1 MRLKGDNM
9 AAVYSVP
16 LGRIIEEFRLE
27 PLYMPEGCEKTK
39 ITVEDVNRPG
49 LQLAGFF
56 DYFVHERIQLIG
68 LVENEYVSGMMPEKR
83 REAFGRL
90 LSKGIPALIIARGLE
105 PFPECLEMGEKYA
118 VPILRSGETTA
129 AIMSSLI
136 NMLSIE
142 LAPRITR
149 HGVLV
154 EIYGEGVLILGESGV
169 GKSETAIELVKRGH
183 RLIADDAVEIRK
195 IGNHMLIGS
204 APELLRHYIELR
216 GVGVID
222 VRRIFGMGAIKQ
234 DQEIDLVVNME
245 PWQDSIMYDRLGL
258 ENQYTSI
265 LNVKVPS
272 LVVPIKPGRNLAV
285 ILEVA
290 AMNNRQ
296 KKLGYNAARDF
307 TEQVNKHFDEQ
318 LSAQKE

>member
-1 MRLKGDNM
+1 MSAN
-9 AAVYSVP
+9 YSVP
-16 LGRIIEEFRLE
+16 LQKIIDEFELE
-27 PLYMPEGCEKTK
+27 CLYLPQDYQNIK

-56 DYFVHERIQLIG
+56 DYFVHERLQLMG
-68 LVENEYVSGMMPEKR
+68 LVENEYVSGMTVEQR
-83 REAFGRL
+83 RHAFEQL
-90 LSKGIPALIIARGLE
+90 MSKDIPALIIARGLE
-105 PFPECLEMGEKYA
+105 PYSECMEMAKKYDRA
-118 VPILRSGETTA
+118 LLRSSEPTA
-129 AIMSSLI
+129 GIMSSLI
-136 NMLSIE
+136 SMLSVE

-154 EIYGEGVLILGESGV
+154 EIYGEGVLLLGESGV

-195 IGNHMLIGS
+195 VGNNLLMGT
-204 APELLRHYIELR
+204 APELIRHYVELR

-222 VRRIFGMGAIKQ
+222 VRRLFGMGAIKQ
-234 DQEIDLVVNME
+234 NQEIDLVISME
-245 PWQDSIMYDRLGL
+245 PWQDDVLYDRLGL

-296 KKLGYNAARDF
+296 KKLGFNAARDF
-307 TEQVNKHFDEQ
+307 TEQINKHFDEQ
-318 LSAQKE
+318 LKANNK